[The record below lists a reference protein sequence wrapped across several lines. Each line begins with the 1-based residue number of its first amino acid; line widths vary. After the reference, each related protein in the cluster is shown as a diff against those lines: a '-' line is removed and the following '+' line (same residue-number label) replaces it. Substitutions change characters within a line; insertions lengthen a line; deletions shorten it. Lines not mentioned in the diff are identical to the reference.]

1 MIWNG
6 SMERSRSLSI
16 FQALLFIVAVWDTG
30 HLPCPQPHRSI
41 SHEVRSTRGSTVGSK
56 ITTSDTFGREKWT
69 VREYV
74 GDEEEEPER
83 EESAGTATD
92 VWPPVANAARA
103 TVSDRTTAVEART
116 LPERRD
122 VLCGG
127 CPPTTEGQISY
138 LSSSLA
144 LALALPL
151 ALDFG

>member
-1 MIWNG
+1 MSKQFW
-6 SMERSRSLSI
+6 S
-16 FQALLFIVAVWDTG
+16 
-30 HLPCPQPHRSI
+30 SI
-41 SHEVRSTRGSTVGSK
+41 SHGVISTRDSTVGSK
-56 ITTSDTFGREKWT
+56 IMPSDSFGREKWT
-69 VREYV
+69 ERECE

-83 EESAGTATD
+83 EEESAGTATD

-138 LSSSLA
+138 SSLSLA